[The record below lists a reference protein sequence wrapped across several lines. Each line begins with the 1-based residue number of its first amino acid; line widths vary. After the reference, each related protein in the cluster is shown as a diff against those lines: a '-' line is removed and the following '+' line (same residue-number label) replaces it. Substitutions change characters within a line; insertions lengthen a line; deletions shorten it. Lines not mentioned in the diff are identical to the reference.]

1 MTTKFGHGFIVNLI
15 LLSKHFG
22 LQPSQAFYGAAD
34 HLEDM
39 IVPKLFSGTE
49 VDLLVEHLRKRVIWH
64 QPGILDKEDALE
76 VIRVLNR
83 LAIAIDQQLGIK
95 DANIGQYD

>member
-1 MTTKFGHGFIVNLI
+1 MTSKFGHGFVINLI

-22 LQPSQAFYGAAD
+22 LPPSQAFYGAAD
-34 HLEDM
+34 HLDD
-39 IVPKLFSGTE
+39 IVLPELFAGTE
-49 VDLLVEHLRKRVIWH
+49 VDSLVEQLRKRVIWH

-83 LAIAIDQQLGIK
+83 LAIAIDKQLGIK
-95 DANIGQYD
+95 DADIGQYD